1 MEEILEFL
9 LEQVEN
15 EAKDEVEMFDKVPAG
30 DSEQNH
36 LNIDDN
42 TEEGELDRSTNEGN
56 GGLDREL
63 FVDEPSGKICEEER
77 DTCNAVQDLMFEK
90 KEAKLPEGEPD
101 EQITEDEELEFSPEE
116 KTDIIAGEIDND
128 DAKTSVLSDETL
140 PEQILDR
147 NDDTNVDISSE
158 QVSMKMNDK
167 NGVEEA
173 LESVVEMIEEA
184 EKSDCVVDWENPP
197 DDEQASNE
205 KLNCV
210 TSDISFEELSKEEI
224 LSDGNVDDFD
234 VD

>member
-1 MEEILEFL
+1 MEEIIEFL

-15 EAKDEVEMFDKVPAG
+15 EAKDEVEMFDKVPAS

-36 LNIDDN
+36 VNIDDN
-42 TEEGELDRSTNEGN
+42 TEEGELDRSNEGN
-56 GGLDREL
+56 GGLDKEL

-77 DTCNAVQDLMFEK
+77 DTYNAVQDPMSEK
-90 KEAKLPEGEPD
+90 KEAKLLEGEPD
-101 EQITEDEELEFSPEE
+101 EKITEDEELQGSSEE
-116 KTDIIAGEIDND
+116 KTDVIAGESEDND
-128 DAKTSVLSDETL
+128 VKKSVLSDETL
-140 PEQILDR
+140 PERILDQ

-184 EKSDCVVDWENPP
+184 ENSDCIVNQENPP

-205 KLNCV
+205 KLNTA
-210 TSDISFEELSKEEI
+210 TSDISFEELSKLEI